1 MIANLMALSVRA
13 RWAVLLLFLVVAGAG
28 VWQLTKLPID
38 AVPDITNKQVQINTV
53 ERALS
58 PSEIEKRV
66 TFPIE
71 TALAGIPGL
80 ETTRSLSRNGF
91 SQVSAIFTEGTD
103 LYFARQQ
110 VSERLTQARDTLP
123 AGVQPQIGPVTTGLG
138 EVLMYSVDFTNPGGR
153 GAAVRNGQPGWQ
165 SDGSFLTPEGDHL
178 SDEVS
183 RSAYLRTVQDWI
195 VRPQLRSVKG
205 VAGIDSIGGYAKQFV
220 VEPDPVKLSSF
231 GISYSELAKALEAAN
246 LSVGANYF
254 NRGGEAF
261 LVRADARIRDM
272 DEIADAIVATRGG
285 VPVAVKDIAT
295 VRVGGELRTGAASM
309 NGHEAV
315 IGTALMLIGE
325 NSRVVAR
332 AVGEKLNGIAKS
344 LPPGIKVTTVLD
356 RSKLV
361 NATVGTV
368 QRNLAE
374 GAILVAAAL
383 FFLLGNWRAALIAVL
398 VIPFS
403 FLMMAMGM
411 NAFGVPGNLMSLGA
425 LDFGLIVDGAV
436 IIIENCLARLAHRQ
450 AHEGRLLSVRE
461 RLEETMRASQEM
473 IKPTVFGQA
482 IILLAFAPLLMFTGV
497 EGKTFSPMAIT
508 IMLALVAA
516 FILALTFVPAMVAL
530 LIRGRVAEKDVWL
543 VAKTKERYLP
553 LLDMAV
559 ARPWPFILSGLAFFA
574 ISIPVFGMLG
584 QEFIPQLDEKNVAL
598 ASTRVPSVSL
608 DQSLSMQRGVEQAV
622 SGLPEVALM
631 FSKTGTA
638 EVATDPMPQNIS
650 DGFVIL
656 KPQEEWPAGVKTK
669 ADVLERIEKKSGAKP
684 GQVYEVSQ
692 PIQLRFNELIAGVRG
707 DVAIKLYGDDLD
719 KMGAA
724 AQRIVKV
731 LQVIPGAAD
740 VKAEQTSGSPT
751 LDVRF
756 DRAAI
761 ARYGLTV
768 EEVADTVAAAMGGRD
783 AGLLF
788 EGDRRFEVTVR
799 VPEGTRQSLD
809 ALASLPVLLPA
820 EAGSKRNSIP
830 LSQVAQFR
838 FSEGLNQVSRE
849 NGKRRVVIQTNVR
862 GRDVGSFV
870 TEAQAK
876 VDKVAIPTGSYLEWG
891 GQFQNLQAASKRLSI
906 VVPLCF
912 LAIFGLLYLALG
924 GLARAAA
931 VFLAIPLGLAGGVY
945 TLALTGIPFSVSAAV
960 GFICLAGVAVLNGLV
975 VMSAIRERLE
985 DGASLDA
992 AIIDGCREKMR
1003 AVIMT
1008 GFVPAIGFVPMAL
1021 AHGTGAEV
1029 QKPLATVV
1037 IGGLIAATVL
1047 TLLVLPAIARLVL
1060 GWGERLAAS
1069 RKRRSEV
1076 AGRQDTETQRDGTT
1090 NPAPEPVTT

>member
-1 MIANLMALSVRA
+1 MIANLMALSVRM
-13 RWAVLLLFLVVAGAG
+13 RWAVLFLFLVIAGFG
-28 VWQLTKLPID
+28 VWQLTRLPID
-38 AVPDITNKQVQINTV
+38 AVPDITNNQVQINTI
-53 ERALS
+53 EPGLS
-58 PSEIEKRV
+58 PIEIEKRV

-91 SQVSAIFTEGTD
+91 SQVSAIFTDKTN

-110 VSERLTQARDTLP
+110 VSERLAQARDTLP
-123 AGVQPQIGPVTTGLG
+123 EDVQPQIGPVTTGLG
-138 EVLMYSVDFTNPGGR
+138 EVLMYIVDFANPGGR
-153 GAAVRNGQPGWQ
+153 GATIRNGQPGWQ
-165 SDGSFLTPEGDHL
+165 SDGSFLTPEGDRL
-178 SDEVS
+178 TDDIT
-183 RSAYLRTVQDWI
+183 RAAYLRTVQDWI
-195 VRPQLRSVKG
+195 IRPQLRTVKG
-205 VAGIDSIGGYAKQFV
+205 VAGIDSIGGYAKQYV
-220 VEPDPVKLSSF
+220 VEPDPVKLSAY

-246 LSVGANYF
+246 LAVGANYF

-261 LVRADARIRDM
+261 LVRADARIRKA
-272 DEIADAIVATRGG
+272 DEITDAIVATRGG
-285 VPVAVKDIAT
+285 VPVAVKDVAT
-295 VRVGGELRTGAASM
+295 VKVGGELRTGGASR
-309 NGHEAV
+309 NGNEAV

-325 NSRVVAR
+325 NSRLVAR
-332 AVGEKLNGIAKS
+332 DVGERLDALTKS

-361 NATVGTV
+361 NATVETV
-368 QRNLAE
+368 QKNLLE

-383 FFLLGNWRAALIAVL
+383 FLLLGNARAAIIAVL
-398 VIPFS
+398 IIPFS
-403 FLMMAMGM
+403 FLMMAIGM

-436 IIIENCLARLAHRQ
+436 IIVENCLARLAHRQ
-450 AHEGRLLSVRE
+450 AKAGRLLTLRE

-516 FILALTFVPAMVAL
+516 FILALTFVPAMVAI
-530 LIRGRVAEKDVWL
+530 LIRGRIAEKEVWL
-543 VAKTKERYLP
+543 IARAKAHYAP
-553 LLDMAV
+553 LLEKAV
-559 ARPWPFILSGLAFFA
+559 ARPWAFIGAGFAFFA
-574 ISIPVFGMLG
+574 ASALVFGFLG
-584 QEFIPQLDEKNVAL
+584 QEFIPQLDEKNIAL

-608 DQSLSMQRGVEQAV
+608 EKSLDMQRGVERAV
-622 SGLPEVALM
+622 ASLPEVAVM

-638 EVATDPMPQNIS
+638 EVATDPMPPNIS

-656 KPQEEWPAGVKTK
+656 KPQEEWPEGVKTK
-669 ADVLERIEKKSGAKP
+669 ADVLKRIEEKSGSAI
-684 GQVYEVSQ
+684 GQSYEVSQ

-719 KMGAA
+719 RMGAA
-724 AQRIVKV
+724 ARQIVKI
-731 LQVIPGAAD
+731 LQSIPGAAD
-740 VKAEQTSGSPT
+740 AKAEQTSGSPM
-751 LDVRF
+751 LDVNF

-761 ARYGLTV
+761 ARYGLMV

-788 EGDRRFEVTVR
+788 EGDRRFGVTVR
-799 VPEGTRQSLD
+799 VPETTRESLD
-809 ALASLPVLLPA
+809 ALAALPILLPQK
-820 EAGSKRNSIP
+820 AGERRSSVP
-830 LSQVAQFR
+830 LARVAQFR
-838 FSEGLNQVSRE
+838 FDEGLNQISRE
-849 NGKRRVVIQTNVR
+849 NGKRRVVIQANVR
-862 GRDVGSFV
+862 GRDMGSFV
-870 TEAQAK
+870 AEAQAK
-876 VDKVAIPTGSYLEWG
+876 VDKLTLPPGSYLEWG
-891 GQFQNLQAASKRLSI
+891 GQFENLQAASQRLAI

-912 LAIFGLLYLALG
+912 LGIFGLLYAALR

-945 TLALTGIPFSVSAAV
+945 TLALTGIAFSVSAAV

-975 VMSAIRERLE
+975 VMTAIGERLE
-985 DGASLDA
+985 KGVELSR
-992 AIIDGCREKMR
+992 AIIEGTFEKVR
-1003 AVIMT
+1003 PVIMT

-1037 IGGLIAATVL
+1037 IGGLIAATIL
-1047 TLLVLPAIARLVL
+1047 TLLVLPAIAKIVL
-1060 GWGERLAAS
+1060 GLGER
-1069 RKRRSEV
+1069 
-1076 AGRQDTETQRDGTT
+1076 AGKWRNIKTLEDGAPDTSSGF
-1090 NPAPEPVTT
+1090 A

>member
-1 MIANLMALSVRA
+1 MALSVRA
-13 RWAVLLLFLVVAGAG
+13 RWAVVLLFLVVAGFGA
-28 VWQLTKLPID
+28 WQLTKLPID
-38 AVPDITNKQVQINTV
+38 AVPDITNNQVQINTV
-53 ERALS
+53 ERGLS
-58 PSEIEKRV
+58 PIEIEKRV

-91 SQVSAIFTEGTD
+91 SQVSAIFTDKTD

-123 AGVQPQIGPVTTGLG
+123 EGVQPQIGPVTTGLG
-138 EVLMYSVDFTNPGGR
+138 EVLMYSVDFTNPGGK
-153 GAAVRNGQPGWQ
+153 GATVRNGQPGWQ
-165 SDGSFLTPEGDHL
+165 SDGSFLTPEGARL
-178 SDEVS
+178 TDEVG
-183 RSAYLRTVQDWI
+183 RAAYLRTVQDWI
-195 VRPQLRSVKG
+195 IRPQLRTVQG
-205 VAGIDSIGGYAKQFV
+205 VAGIDSIGGYAKQYI
-220 VEPDPVKLSSF
+220 VEPDPVKLSSY
-231 GISYSELAKALEAAN
+231 GISYSELAKALEASN
-246 LSVGANYF
+246 LAVGANYF

-261 LVRADARIRDM
+261 LLRADARIRDM
-272 DEIADAIVATRGG
+272 DEIEDAIVATRGG
-285 VPVAVKDIAT
+285 LPIFVKDVANVKI
-295 VRVGGELRTGAASM
+295 GGELRTGAASQ

-332 AVGEKLNGIAKS
+332 NVGERLDGIGKS

-361 NATVGTV
+361 NATVATV
-368 QRNLAE
+368 QRNLIE

-383 FFLLGNWRAALIAVL
+383 FLLLGNVRAAIIAVL
-398 VIPFS
+398 IIPFS
-403 FLMMAMGM
+403 FLMMAIGM
-411 NAFGVPGNLMSLGA
+411 NAFRVPGNLMSLGA

-450 AHEGRLLSVRE
+450 EHEGRLLNLRE

-473 IKPTVFGQA
+473 IKPTVFGQG

-530 LIRGRVAEKDVWL
+530 LIRGKVSEKEVWII
-543 VAKTKERYLP
+543 AKAKERYLP
-553 LLDMAV
+553 LLDKAV
-559 ARPWPFILSGLAFFA
+559 ARPWPFIGAGFAFFA
-574 ISIPVFGMLG
+574 ASMLVFGLLG

-608 DQSLSMQRGVEQAV
+608 EKSLQMQREVERAV
-622 SGLPEVALM
+622 TSLPEVELM

-638 EVATDPMPQNIS
+638 EVATDPMPPNIS

-656 KPQEEWPAGVKTK
+656 KPQEEWPAGVTSK
-669 ADVLERIEKKSGAKP
+669 ADVLKRIEEKSGTKIGNAF
-684 GQVYEVSQ
+684 EVSQ

-724 AQRIVKV
+724 AQQIVRV
-731 LQVIPGAAD
+731 LQSIPGAAD

-751 LDVRF
+751 LDVKF

-761 ARYGLTV
+761 ARYGLTI
-768 EEVADTVAAAMGGRD
+768 EEVADTVAAAMGGRE

-799 VPEGTRQSLD
+799 VPDTTRLSLD
-809 ALASLPVLLPA
+809 ALAALPVLLPQDGDVVR
-820 EAGSKRNSIP
+820 GSVP

-838 FSEGLNQVSRE
+838 FSEGLNQISRE

-862 GRDVGSFV
+862 GRDIGSFV
-870 TEAQAK
+870 LEAQAK
-876 VDKVAIPTGSYLEWG
+876 VDKVAVPAGSYLEWG
-891 GQFQNLQAASKRLSI
+891 GQFQNLQAASDRLSI

-912 LAIFGLLYLALG
+912 VAIFGLLYMALG
-924 GLARAAA
+924 GIARAAA
-931 VFLAIPLGLAGGVY
+931 VFLAVPLGLAGGVY
-945 TLALTGIPFSVSAAV
+945 TLWLTGIAFSVSAAV

-985 DGASLDA
+985 DGIELSQ

-1037 IGGLIAATVL
+1037 IGGLIAATIL
-1047 TLLVLPAIARLVL
+1047 TLLVLPAISKVVL
-1060 GWGERLAAS
+1060 GLGERISRRNPKQHDDAAPD
-1069 RKRRSEV
+1069 
-1076 AGRQDTETQRDGTT
+1076 AA
-1090 NPAPEPVTT
+1090 PAAL

>member
-1 MIANLMALSVRA
+1 MIANLMALSVRM
-13 RWAVLLLFLVVAGAG
+13 RWAVVLLFLVVAGFG
-28 VWQLTKLPID
+28 GWQLSKLPID

-53 ERALS
+53 ERGLS
-58 PSEIEKRV
+58 PIEIEKRV

-138 EVLMYSVDFTNPGGR
+138 EVLMYSVDFANPGGK
-153 GAAVRNGQPGWQ
+153 GATIRNGQPGWQ
-165 SDGSFLTPEGDHL
+165 SDGSFLTPEGARL
-178 SDEVS
+178 TDEVG
-183 RSAYLRTVQDWI
+183 RAAYLRTVQDWI
-195 VRPQLRSVKG
+195 IRPQLRTVQG
-205 VAGIDSIGGYAKQFV
+205 VAGIDSIGGYAKQYV
-220 VEPDPVKLSSF
+220 VEPDPVKLSSY

-246 LSVGANYF
+246 LAVGANYF
-254 NRGGEAF
+254 NKGGEAY
-261 LVRADARIRDM
+261 LVRADARIRDI

-285 VPVAVKDIAT
+285 LPITVKDIAN
-295 VRVGGELRTGAASM
+295 VKIGGELRTGAASQ

-332 AVGEKLNGIAKS
+332 NVGEKLDGIGKS
-344 LPPGIKVTTVLD
+344 LPAGIKVTTVLD

-368 QRNLAE
+368 QKNLIE
-374 GAILVAAAL
+374 GAVLVAAAL
-383 FFLLGNWRAALIAVL
+383 FLLLGNVRAALIAVL
-398 VIPFS
+398 IIPFS
-403 FLMMAMGM
+403 FLMMAIGM
-411 NAFGVPGNLMSLGA
+411 NAFRVPGNLMSLGA

-436 IIIENCLARLAHRQ
+436 IIIENCLSRLAHRQ
-450 AHEGRLLSVRE
+450 EHEGRLLNLRE

-473 IKPTVFGQA
+473 IKPTVFGQG

-530 LIRGRVAEKDVWL
+530 LIRGKVSEKEVWII
-543 VAKTKERYLP
+543 AKAKARYLP
-553 LLDMAV
+553 LLDKAV
-559 ARPWPFILSGLAFFA
+559 ARPWPFIGAGFAFFA
-574 ISIPVFGMLG
+574 ASALVFGFLG

-608 DQSLSMQRGVEQAV
+608 EQSLKMQRDVERAV
-622 SGLPEVALM
+622 TSLPEVELM

-638 EVATDPMPQNIS
+638 EVATDPMPPNVS

-656 KPQEEWPAGVKTK
+656 KPQEEWPAGVTTK
-669 ADVLERIEKKSGAKP
+669 ADVLKRIEEKSGAKI
-684 GQVYEVSQ
+684 GQTYEVSQ

-719 KMGAA
+719 KMGATA
-724 AQRIVKV
+724 KEIVRA
-731 LQVIPGAAD
+731 LQTVPGAAD

-751 LDVRF
+751 LDVKF

-761 ARYGLTV
+761 ARYGLTL

-799 VPEGTRQSLD
+799 VPETTRVSLD
-809 ALASLPVLLPA
+809 ALAALPILMPQDGDKVR
-820 EAGSKRNSIP
+820 GSVP

-838 FSEGLNQVSRE
+838 FSEGLNQISRE

-870 TEAQAK
+870 AEAQAK
-876 VDKVAIPTGSYLEWG
+876 VDKVALPTGSYLEWG
-891 GQFQNLQAASKRLSI
+891 GQFQNLQAASDRLSI

-912 LAIFGLLYLALG
+912 LAIFGLLYMALG
-924 GLARAAA
+924 GLARATA
-931 VFLAIPLGLAGGVY
+931 VFLAVPLGLAGGVY
-945 TLALTGIPFSVSAAV
+945 TLWLTGISFSVSAAV

-975 VMSAIRERLE
+975 VMTAIRERLE
-985 DGASLDA
+985 AGVELSA

-1003 AVIMT
+1003 AVVMT

-1037 IGGLIAATVL
+1037 IGGLIAATIL
-1047 TLLVLPAIARLVL
+1047 TLLVLPAIAKVVL
-1060 GWGERLAAS
+1060 GWGERMG
-1069 RKRRSEV
+1069 RRGSKQQDSE
-1076 AGRQDTETQRDGTT
+1076 
-1090 NPAPEPVTT
+1090 APEAAPAAV